1 MRCAILIAYLILL
14 TSCQDKS
21 TLNVNFFSADDIHHA
36 NRKLLEISMEDI
48 YNPPVASRVFC
59 YPNLAAYELMSHKN
73 GFSPINTLYPNTINS
88 FEYSNNN
95 IDYSIAALISF
106 TIVGKYVVFS
116 EHLMDSLRLEL
127 INKMKSAPNK
137 TVKTSIKYAEKI
149 SAQIIKFIDDD
160 NYAKV
165 KSNDFYTLKN
175 TDSSWILTPPTFEQ
189 PLEPNWLNLRQLAVG
204 AVDTLSFIKR
214 PTFSTEK
221 SSDFYKAA
229 LEVYEFSKKPN
240 LKPYHD
246 IALHWDCNPNEYVNS
261 GHNTFFLHKLS
272 PPGHWINIT
281 KILCQKN
288 NADFELSVKAYALVS
303 TSIFDG
309 MIACWHIK
317 YTEELIRPVSYI
329 NRYID
334 PMWQPFIQTPPFPE
348 FTSGHSTVSGAG
360 SQVLDLLFTNTEFD
374 DNTEVEFDLPIRK
387 YSSIR
392 QAGEEASNS
401 RFYGGIH
408 YKFGV
413 DNGLD
418 QGRKIGKIVHDKL
431 NYQ

>member
-1 MRCAILIAYLILL
+1 MRYAILIAYLIVF
-14 TSCQDKS
+14 TSCHDNTS
-21 TLNVNFFSADDIHHA
+21 IHLSFFSAEDIHDA

-73 GFSPINTLYPNTINS
+73 GFSPINTLYPNTIND
-88 FEYSNNN
+88 FEYSNKN
-95 IDYSIAALISF
+95 IDYSIASLISF

-127 INKMKSAPNK
+127 TLKMNTVPKT

-189 PLEPNWLNLRQLAVG
+189 PLEPNWLNLRPLAVG
-204 AVDTLSFIKR
+204 AVDTLSYIPR

-221 SSDFYKAA
+221 SSEFYKAA

-374 DNTEVEFDLPIRK
+374 DDTEVEFDLPIRK

-418 QGRKIGKIVHDKL
+418 QGRKIGKIVYGKL
-431 NYQ
+431 NY

>member
-1 MRCAILIAYLILL
+1 MRITCITVYLVILISCNEKAIEL
-14 TSCQDKS
+14 TP
-21 TLNVNFFSADDIHHA
+21 FFTSDDIHHA

-59 YPNLAAYELMSHKN
+59 YPNLAAYEVNSHKN
-73 GFSPINTLYPNTINS
+73 GFSPINKIYPNTITE
-88 FEYSNNN
+88 FEFSNNN

-106 TIVGKYVVFS
+106 TTVGKYVVFS

-127 INKMKSAPNK
+127 TQKMNTAPK
-137 TVKTSIKYAEKI
+137 TTVKKSIKYAEKI
-149 SAQIIKFIDDD
+149 SAQIIQFIDND

-165 KSNDFYTLKN
+165 KSDDFHTLKN
-175 TDSSWILTPPTFEQ
+175 TDSSWVLTPPTFEQ
-189 PLEPNWLNLRQLAVG
+189 PLEPNWLNLRPLAVG
-204 AVDTLSFIKR
+204 SVDTLSYIKR
-214 PTFSTEK
+214 PAFSIEK
-221 SSDFYKAA
+221 SSEFYKAA
-229 LEVYEFSKKPN
+229 LEVYEFSKKED

-246 IALHWDCNPNEYVNS
+246 IALHWDCNPNEYVNV
-261 GHNTFFLHKLS
+261 GHNTIFLHKLS

-281 KILCQKN
+281 KILCQNN
-288 NADFELSVKAYALVS
+288 NADFDLSVKAYALVS
-303 TSIFDG
+303 ISIFDG
-309 MIACWHIK
+309 MIACWYIK
-317 YTEELIRPVSYI
+317 YTEDLIRPVSYI

-360 SQVLDLLFTNTEFD
+360 SQVLGLLFSETEFED
-374 DNTEVEFDLPIRK
+374 DTEVEFDLPIRK
-387 YSSIR
+387 YTSIK

-408 YKFGV
+408 YRFGV

-418 QGRKIGKIVHDKL
+418 QGKSIGNIVFNKL
-431 NYQ
+431 NN